1 MVRFSTV
8 VRGTKA
14 TFGGVVGGSATG
26 IKKLYQSAR
35 SAAAAASIN
44 EEESEEQEEE
54 RGGGGLGQQFVEEL
68 ITENEILRKRVA
80 ELEARLEQQKQ
91 DFEAQQDLRSF
102 GGLSMLRASNVT
114 IGKQL
119 GQGAFGAVYR
129 GKWRGVKCALKFIKQ
144 SVADELRNECSIMDN
159 IDHPNM

>member
-14 TFGGVVGGSATG
+14 TFDGVVAGAAGSSVGAAG
-26 IKKLYQSAR
+26 RIKKLYQSAR
-35 SAAAAASIN
+35 S
-44 EEESEEQEEE
+44 ETVSEEGQEKKKQSIED
-54 RGGGGLGQQFVEEL
+54 L
-68 ITENEILRKRVA
+68 ILENEVLRKRIG
-80 ELEARLEQQKQ
+80 ELEARLEQQRQ

-102 GGLSMLRASNVT
+102 GGLSMLRATNVT

-119 GQGAFGAVYR
+119 GQGAFGAVFR
-129 GKWRGVKCALKFIKQ
+129 GKWRGVTCALKFIKQ
-144 SVADELRNECSIMDN
+144 SVADELRNECSIMDK